1 MHRSVCQSRLTASRR
16 RARRPAHASGLRL
29 NEGIVCTNL
38 ACARRFCGFVAS
50 FLLVFAALPVLPVDA
65 ANAPKP
71 KAKVANVPWD
81 FSGPPQPFAASCFDR
96 FADEAAELT
105 PEEAAGWLAPV
116 DGWPLD
122 ITAPEARYGGGIV
135 LKGLARLRAPWLPDS
150 LMRLLLYNKTPVK
163 LHFWMG
169 NDGIRLQYYT
179 GSSSRQMWVAY
190 RITRPSAEQIV
201 LDKRQLQVL
210 DPELAMLVT
219 DSRRNL
225 HAASGVYE
233 IRHQDQTLVL
243 TQGDLRLLTVPV
255 AGPPTD
261 VYFEGDGA
269 IIKRIAMLRGEPV
282 PPEPQ
287 RQRRV
292 VMRGER
298 PSELRWIGELPP
310 GARLERRPDGSVRLS
325 ARNTAQPAMTAVPL
339 VRPGLYEIIVALE
352 DPEPETGLYLA
363 NTTGRVLDAIG
374 FVRDAQTGRTA
385 LGYDLPDAPPPS
397 TKLDI
402 EKTPAPYVTGPVWL
416 RLVLAGGRLRF
427 WVSGDGVDWG
437 QVLDPHPAA
446 GAVEQIGLYSKATRA
461 PRSITLRQLRV
472 RELDA
477 LSSLAPLGLRERALK
492 IGSSL
497 GGSPLAD
504 FGDWDEWVWEN
515 QPLDADPAKW
525 RRACGLALLLSNQD
539 VTIMN
544 AVLDGLLRE
553 SLSAPGPLDRKLAVL
568 DDAAL
573 VRQLHS
579 STDCQRFAGHFH
591 DLGRQLLRQ
600 DDLVGFDSLRHAL
613 MRIPRFSY
621 SGRIEALDPM
631 LLRHTLEA
639 RATRCRWDAA
649 ARLCR
654 QLRFWAEQ
662 PIPKR
667 RWSSGHASLQKT
679 AGWAEASAS
688 SRLPELKP
696 DDGLVLDPQWRH
708 PVYIDLN
715 KEAENTLLE
724 MRLALRDQEWRFACQ
739 GLLGSTAPQWGLVSD
754 QADEQRFRSFSA
766 ILSSTMQENPE
777 LVRAMGETLGDAEL
791 MRLHRAQAAGD
802 VATVEKA
809 AVQYYGTTAAADA
822 LAWLGD
828 HRLARGEFTLA
839 IMCYEQAM
847 PVADPPVRAQLAAR
861 IRLASAILG
870 HDHGEAVTEPVRFGP
885 EELSPAEFER
895 LAAEM
900 LAAHQSPNSEAADN
914 SNGPAPGLPA
924 PARMTVRSWGQLDG
938 AQGTKPEQVPGGS
951 RSVDWSGRQHAMVV
965 ADNSLVVS
973 NRFHVAAFDVPTAK
987 QRWAYDLGD
996 AQGATHAWPMVPMRP
1011 LVAGGRVYTRLL
1023 RKDGHPDL
1031 VCLDLSTGNHV
1042 WSTQY
1047 PGTVGSDPVVV
1058 GDRLVCLCEPH
1069 TPGEPVGQLTLTSFS
1084 LATGAILDEA
1094 RLVTLGSQWRS
1105 RRVCQLTLVGDRIV
1119 AVVAGAV
1126 ICCDTAGQLRWIR
1139 RNTWLPAPL
1148 DPYWSRQAIGP
1159 PIVVGDR
1166 VLATQPGAKTI
1177 DCLDLA
1183 TGRLDWRAA
1192 RSTLHRM
1199 LGTIDQTLVIQTDEG
1214 LAAISLDSGEELWHR
1229 PIPDLLEGALMG
1241 AAGRVICVRHFEGT
1255 QVPYATLQWLDGRTG
1270 QLLGRQ
1276 PFWTPSPK
1284 YVLVGP
1290 LASDGKR
1297 AWALAAV
1304 ADEKGKL
1311 TPRRELV
1318 ELAFEGSL
1326 PMVAEPLDGW
1336 NPSVP
1341 PALRAGAEI
1350 VLPGWTLLSARE
1362 DKHTG
1367 LQAELNGHANALV
1380 TRADTTPVRLIRR
1393 MRVPDQGKLQMV
1405 LDFGHDPHSQ
1415 SRIEVRVAGL
1425 PVWQHF
1431 TPAKVAP
1438 NPEQPPAA
1446 TWTQHTVDL
1455 SDYTGKDI
1463 WITVQQSAV
1472 AGGTGYAWWR
1482 RLELQQ

>member
-1 MHRSVCQSRLTASRR
+1 
-16 RARRPAHASGLRL
+16 
-29 NEGIVCTNL
+29 
-38 ACARRFCGFVAS
+38 
-50 FLLVFAALPVLPVDA
+50 
-65 ANAPKP
+65 
-71 KAKVANVPWD
+71 
-81 FSGPPQPFAASCFDR
+81 
-96 FADEAAELT
+96 
-105 PEEAAGWLAPV
+105 
-116 DGWPLD
+116 
-122 ITAPEARYGGGIV
+122 
-135 LKGLARLRAPWLPDS
+135 
-150 LMRLLLYNKTPVK
+150 
-163 LHFWMG
+163 
-169 NDGIRLQYYT
+169 
-179 GSSSRQMWVAY
+179 
-190 RITRPSAEQIV
+190 
-201 LDKRQLQVL
+201 
-210 DPELAMLVT
+210 
-219 DSRRNL
+219 
-225 HAASGVYE
+225 
-233 IRHQDQTLVL
+233 
-243 TQGDLRLLTVPV
+243 
-255 AGPPTD
+255 
-261 VYFEGDGA
+261 
-269 IIKRIAMLRGEPV
+269 
-282 PPEPQ
+282 
-287 RQRRV
+287 
-292 VMRGER
+292 
-298 PSELRWIGELPP
+298 
-310 GARLERRPDGSVRLS
+310 
-325 ARNTAQPAMTAVPL
+325 
-339 VRPGLYEIIVALE
+339 
-352 DPEPETGLYLA
+352 
-363 NTTGRVLDAIG
+363 
-374 FVRDAQTGRTA
+374 
-385 LGYDLPDAPPPS
+385 
-397 TKLDI
+397 
-402 EKTPAPYVTGPVWL
+402 
-416 RLVLAGGRLRF
+416 
-427 WVSGDGVDWG
+427 
-437 QVLDPHPAA
+437 
-446 GAVEQIGLYSKATRA
+446 
-461 PRSITLRQLRV
+461 
-472 RELDA
+472 LDA